1 LEYYGTQEEFEKELK
16 KEGLTIEDLLKI
28 KEVELRMLSKVKQ
41 INMVKYK
48 TSEYNSEEEEIYEQR
63 SHTIRQLIKDT
74 KSRIKHYKDWVS
86 KISTTT

>member
-28 KEVELRMLSKVKQ
+28 KEVELRMLGKVKR

>member
-28 KEVELRMLSKVKQ
+28 KEVELRMLGKVKQ